1 MKYWRGFLVA
11 GILLL
16 ISLCAVWFASAHSAL
31 IDMIYPYMTRLII
44 GKLTDIT
51 AGING
56 CLWQTVILLFVLAS
70 VAGITVYIVFKR
82 NPLPLLGWITAAVC
96 LVSTCSTLLYGL
108 NDYAGPISED
118 VRLQMTDYTVPELA
132 EAAKYY
138 RDKAN
143 ALADSVPRDSD
154 GNLALPEFEELAQMA
169 GDGFRSLTY
178 DHAISLFAGSTV
190 PVKKLGWTAFYKG
203 KTGVTVAITGEACVN
218 PDVPSIALPFA
229 MCKEM
234 SKRMTI
240 AREEDA
246 KYAAFMAAEANSS
259 PLFQYSAYCIA
270 YYHCYNTLLQVPTS
284 TAQQNARNLHNGAS
298 NRLKEDIADYEA
310 FFGSFEDPEGDSLA
324 DMLISAY
331 VQVYITPLHQE
342 EEDPFDPLDKS
353 NVDLEYV
360 APTPT
365 PLQEKKD
372 D

>member
-11 GILLL
+11 GILLV
-16 ISLCAVWFASAHSAL
+16 ISLCAVWFASAHAAL
-31 IDMIYPYMTRLII
+31 VDMIYPYMTRLII
-44 GKLTDIT
+44 GKLAGIT
-51 AGING
+51 AGIKG
-56 CLWQTVILLFVLAS
+56 CLWQTVLLIFVLLSA
-70 VAGITVYIVFKR
+70 AGIAAYIVLKR
-82 NPLPLLGWITAAVC
+82 NPLPIIGWITAAVC
-96 LVSTCSTLLYGL
+96 LVSTMDTLLYGL

-118 VRLQMTDYTVPELA
+118 VRLEMTDYTVPELA

-143 ALADSVPRDSD
+143 ALADSVPRNAD
-154 GNLALPEFEELAQMA
+154 GTLALPSFEELAVMA
-169 GDGFRSLTY
+169 GDGFHTLTY
-178 DHAISLFAGSTV
+178 ERAISLFAGSTE
-190 PVKKLGWTAFYKG
+190 PVKKLGWTLFYKG

-218 PDVPSIALPFA
+218 PKVPSIALPFA

-246 KYAAFMAAEANSS
+246 KYAAFMASEANESE
-259 PLFQYSAYCIA
+259 LFQYSAYCIA

-284 TAQQNARNLHNGAS
+284 TAQQNAQNLHNGAS
-298 NRLKEDIADYEA
+298 SRLKADMEAYED

-324 DMLISAY
+324 DMLVSAY
-331 VQVYITPLHQE
+331 VQEYITPLHQE

-353 NVDLEYV
+353 KVDLEYA
-360 APTPT
+360 APVPT